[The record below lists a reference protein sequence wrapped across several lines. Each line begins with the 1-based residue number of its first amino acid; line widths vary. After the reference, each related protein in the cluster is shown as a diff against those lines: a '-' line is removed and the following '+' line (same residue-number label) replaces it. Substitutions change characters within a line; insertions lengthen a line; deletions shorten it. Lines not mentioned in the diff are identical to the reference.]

1 MKEAFTGGLA
11 TSFNGGFFS
20 LLGGQ
25 DMQRE
30 TLFNLVARYV
40 DERFLRRVAEEHARG
55 RRLIIMTVNLDA
67 QRAVIWNMGAIAS
80 SRSPRAL
87 QLFRDVLT
95 ASSSIPGVFAPTRI
109 EVTANGRTF
118 SELHVDGGVISPV
131 FTIPESFIVSPNP
144 ADVST
149 GVRGNIYV
157 VINSR
162 LSPEFEVVE
171 AGILPLASRS
181 LSTLIKAQARST
193 LIATLEFARA
203 RGSRFALTYI
213 DNGFPR
219 DMKAGF
225 NDAYMNAVYQYG
237 EAKGASS
244 RLWADPLISPDRP
257 APPRR
262 LSAVGR

>member
-1 MKEAFTGGLA
+1 VKEA